1 VINLLSLFSTNLL
14 PILLC
19 ATAGFVLAKMMD
31 LDTNTLSK
39 VIFYIFSPALVFQ
52 LISYSELE
60 QTAVVQM
67 VGYALSST
75 IVVGLVTFLITK
87 LFKFDRKTIV
97 AILLTTMFTNAGNYG
112 LSLNGFT
119 FGEEALAYASIYFV
133 SSATMIY
140 TLGVAIA
147 SMGKASL
154 KEALLNLLKFPT
166 LYALLIGV
174 VYNVMDW
181 QLPIAIGRAVDTLG
195 DGAIP
200 AMLVILGMQLGNAKL
215 EGRLSTIGLATGIR
229 LILGPV
235 IAYAMSL
242 LFLLEGPALQAGVSE
257 ASMPTAVMTIILAT
271 EFDVRPAFVSTVV
284 AAATIFSPLTLTP
297 LIAFLGGT

>member
-1 VINLLSLFSTNLL
+1 MTNLLTLFSTNLL

-19 ATAGFVLAKMMD
+19 AAAGYLLAKTMN
-31 LDTNTLSK
+31 LDTKTISK

-52 LISYSELE
+52 LISSSELE
-60 QTAVVQM
+60 QSAVLQI
-67 VGYALSST
+67 VGFAVSST
-75 IVVGLVTFLITK
+75 IVVGLVTFLITR

-119 FGEEALAYASIYFV
+119 FGKEALAYASIYFV
-133 SSATMIY
+133 CSATMIY

-154 KEALLNLLKFPT
+154 KEALLNLLRFPT
-166 LYALLIGV
+166 LYALLIGIV
-174 VYNVMDW
+174 FNLTNW
-181 QLPIAIGRAVDTLG
+181 QLPIALGRAVDTLG
-195 DGAIP
+195 AGAIP
-200 AMLVILGMQLGNAKL
+200 AMLVMLGMQLGSAKI
-215 EGRLSTIGLATGIR
+215 EGRLSTIGLAAGIR
-229 LILGPV
+229 LVLGPI
-235 IAYAMSL
+235 IAYATSL
-242 LFLLEGPALQAGVSE
+242 LFMLEGPALQAGVTE
-257 ASMPTAVMTIILAT
+257 ASMPTAVMAIILAS

-284 AAATIFSPLTLTP
+284 AASTILSPLTLTP

>member
-1 VINLLSLFSTNLL
+1 VTNLIPLFSANLL

-19 ATAGFVLAKMMD
+19 AAAGFILAKTMD
-31 LDTNTLSK
+31 LDTKTLSR

-52 LISYSELE
+52 LLASSELE
-60 QTAVVQM
+60 RAAVLQITA
-67 VGYALSST
+67 YAALST
-75 IVVGLVTFLITK
+75 LVMGGITYLVAR
-87 LFKFDRKTIV
+87 LFNFDRKTIV
-97 AILLTTMFTNAGNYG
+97 AILLGTMFTNAGNYG

-119 FGEEALAYASIYFV
+119 FGSDALAYASIYFV
-133 SSATMIY
+133 CSATMIY

-154 KEALLNLLKFPT
+154 KTALINLLKFPT

-174 VYNVMDW
+174 VFNAAGW
-181 QLPIAIGRAVDTLG
+181 QLPLTLERAVSTLG

-215 EGRLSTIGLATGIR
+215 EGRLSTIGLATGLR
-229 LILGPV
+229 LVGAPL
-235 IAYAMSL
+235 IAYGMSI
-242 LFLLEGPALQAGVSE
+242 LFRLQGPALQAGVTE

-271 EFDVRPAFVSTVV
+271 EFDVRPGFVSTVV
-284 AAATIFSPLTLTP
+284 AATTILSPLTLTP
-297 LIAFLGGT
+297 LIAILGGS